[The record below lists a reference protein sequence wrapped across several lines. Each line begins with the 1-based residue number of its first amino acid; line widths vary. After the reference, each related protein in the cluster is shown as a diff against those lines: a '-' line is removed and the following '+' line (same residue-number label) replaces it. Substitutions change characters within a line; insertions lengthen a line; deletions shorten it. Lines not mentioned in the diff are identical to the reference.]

1 MTPRPGHGRAE
12 PKLIPA
18 APPHAYPARVP
29 SDRGASR
36 GIVGR
41 MGLRASRP
49 GPLRV
54 RSIAARPI
62 GRDNG
67 DRFIQYRIGN
77 IRCDS
82 AEVPTSSG
90 PNRQAR
96 SFAGTQNEAEPP
108 DTRARSRTARG
119 RRCSTPSTSTRHRHA
134 AVDCETP
141 PGSAHPSDV
150 QARNPAGS
158 GLTGLSVRYCNLTD
172 TLSLAPVASMTD
184 IRMKPLPGGCQ
195 AVSRRRCGPVT
206 GVPSTS
212 QV

>member
-150 QARNPAGS
+150 RARNPAGS
-158 GLTGLSVRYCNLTD
+158 GLTGLSVHLFRQRPT
-172 TLSLAPVASMTD
+172 
-184 IRMKPLPGGCQ
+184 
-195 AVSRRRCGPVT
+195 SRRIRQRSADPVIMA
-206 GVPSTS
+206 STS
-212 QV
+212 LSRPEPCAAGVYRQQK